1 MDKIDVELF
10 RAWAPEEV
18 AAQFLAELIHFRSY
32 TRINGEYEKTDLISN
47 MEYPF
52 ITDYFEKALSYELS
66 TFNGL
71 GLIRS
76 FTIETLTNI
85 ALIENIGSNLKFK
98 HQYYEEYKQGP
109 MSNLYND
116 EIEFTFIQLISLSKV
131 MQKISNKINRYISR
145 ADKQIKT
152 LNTNKIN
159 AEKNLIELQKL
170 KDTLRKQYKKLAAE
184 DEKKLNNDTV
194 LAYDCKD
201 EINRINK
208 FMLKCKKQSAV
219 INDRI
224 TLVSNML
231 NYCRY
236 EMQTRARQSFS
247 ERLDNRMK
255 AKNISSDDIENILK
269 IKQQTFSDYTKSK
282 TLPENMKLIVLA
294 KTLGCSIDYLL
305 GLSDTLDYR
314 AYRSHFAFKK
324 LGFSEDAFNN
334 LIELRHNHALA
345 YSEAISTINTL
356 LEEADISTLNYIS
369 KYLAHNNLNN
379 YLTIKKEDIDNLHDD
394 ITDLVNAGATADE
407 INEVIKH
414 FKQNLP
420 NQTISVDESNIML
433 NIQHNLADLKATNAG
448 YYNSRVGELYGNLWV
463 SGHYNNPLGYYNTCE
478 EDEDEDIDDSELEEY
493 DYNDTVYDYHS
504 EKNDYSLDIEEY
516 KVEEQ
521 IDYKDKSLPFDE

>member
-1 MDKIDVELF
+1 MSEIDAKFF

-52 ITDYFEKALSYELS
+52 ITEYLDKCIFYVANTFPGSELVK
-66 TFNGL
+66 
-71 GLIRS
+71 S
-76 FTIETLTNI
+76 FTIETLTDI
-85 ALIENIGSNLKFK
+85 DVIENIGSHLKYT
-98 HQYYEEYKQGP
+98 HQYYEDYKQGT
-109 MSNLYND
+109 MRKLHIE
-116 EIEFTFIQLISLSKV
+116 EIDFIFIQLLSLSKV
-131 MQKISNKINRYISR
+131 LQKIYNKINRYITR
-145 ADKQIKT
+145 TDKLIKN
-152 LNTNKIN
+152 LNTSKIV
-159 AEKNLIELQKL
+159 AEKNIADLQKQ
-170 KDTLRKQYKKLAAE
+170 KDTLRKQYKKLTAE
-184 DEKKLNNDTV
+184 DEKKLNENSV
-194 LAYDCKD
+194 SAFYSED
-201 EINRINK
+201 EIKRINK
-208 FMLKCKKQSAV
+208 FMILCKKQFTV
-219 INDRI
+219 INDRV
-224 TLVSNML
+224 TLVSSML

-255 AKNISSDDIENILK
+255 ARNISSDDIENILK

-294 KTLGCSIDYLL
+294 KTLDCSIDYLL

-334 LIELRHNHALA
+334 MIELRHNHALA

-356 LEEADISTLNYIS
+356 LEESDISTLSYIS
-369 KYLAHNNLNN
+369 KYLAHNNLND
-379 YLTIKKEDIDNLHDD
+379 YLTIKKEDIDNLQDD
-394 ITDLVNAGATADE
+394 ITDLANAGATADE

-433 NIQHNLADLKATNAG
+433 NIQHNLTDLKTANAG

-463 SGHYNNPLGYYNTCE
+463 SGHYNNPLGHYTAFE
-478 EDEDEDIDDSELEEY
+478 EDEDEDIDESELEEY
-493 DYNDTVYDYHS
+493 DYNDSVYDYHP

-516 KVEEQ
+516 KEEEQ
-521 IDYKDKSLPFDE
+521 IDYKDKSLPFNE